1 LKKNIANFLT
11 VIRIV
16 LAFVLLFF
24 LREKDQTVF
33 LTLYSIAWVTDG
45 LDGRIARMLKTQSD
59 FGSKLDDIGDTLLG
73 IVMGISI
80 FSWIGFELFNFL
92 PYAVPLILIRI
103 FNIFY
108 TKKKYGKPYVIHTYG
123 NKLTSFIAFLLPI
136 YYVVAS
142 NYTSKSPF
150 TLFYVV
156 IIVGTLASLEECII
170 HIISGKYNYKRKSIF
185 MSLPQEE
192 EAQTVEEDSKKTI

>member
-1 LKKNIANFLT
+1 MKGP
-11 VIRIV
+11 
-16 LAFVLLFF
+16 
-24 LREKDQTVF
+24 TVF

-108 TKKKYGKPYVIHTYG
+108 TKKKYGKPYVHTYG
-123 NKLTSFIAFLLPI
+123 NKLSLYRFLIAHILCGGKQLHFQKSFYPLLCG
-136 YYVVAS
+136 
-142 NYTSKSPF
+142 NYRRHTC
-150 TLFYVV
+150 L
-156 IIVGTLASLEECII
+156 
-170 HIISGKYNYKRKSIF
+170 SGGVYNTHHLGKIQ
-185 MSLPQEE
+185 LQEE
-192 EAQTVEEDSKKTI
+192 KHLYVFAPRGRGSNGGGRQ